1 MRRALPSDRLLA
13 AAAHRV
19 VTWMAVLLATL
30 LVGGAA
36 YAEGVAVCGAAI
48 EVSDDQR
55 APLAAFA
62 QANGLTQIDAF
73 VGTVAALWKAGRLPD
88 CYLTKRAA
96 EERGW
101 RPSEDLW
108 RVAPGTA
115 IGGDRFGNR
124 EARLPAGGR
133 YREAD
138 LDYAGGHRGARRLI
152 FAESPE
158 GVRVLWI
165 TVDHYA
171 SFHLVPGP

>member
-1 MRRALPSDRLLA
+1 MACLWSYRTRRRVTSLLA
-13 AAAHRV
+13 GVLAAL
-19 VTWMAVLLATL
+19 VLAN
-30 LVGGAA
+30 GAN
-36 YAEGVAVCGAAI
+36 AEGAPVCGAAI
-48 EVSDDQR
+48 EVSDAQR

-62 QANGLTQIDAF
+62 RANGIRQVDAF
-73 VGTVAALWKAGRLPD
+73 VGTVAALWKDGRLPD

-96 EERGW
+96 EQRGW

-108 RVAPGTA
+108 RVAPGAA

-138 LDYAGGHRGARRLI
+138 LDYAGGHRGAHRLI

-158 GVRVLWI
+158 GVRILWI